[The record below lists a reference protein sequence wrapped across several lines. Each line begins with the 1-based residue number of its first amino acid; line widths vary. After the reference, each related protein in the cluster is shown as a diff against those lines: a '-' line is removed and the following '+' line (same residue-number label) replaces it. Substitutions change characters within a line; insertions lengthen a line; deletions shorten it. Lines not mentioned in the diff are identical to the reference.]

1 MLKQNFLPVLALG
14 IIGVTT
20 TLTTLHVFIG
30 VPSPG
35 IPLTD
40 LQVDSGTANGPKSLK
55 HQLETFR
62 ALLEVTEPDTGAA
75 SPGPDEA
82 PPAEIERRIP
92 GNIGLTTL
100 PDGRAAT
107 YDRLT
112 GEITGWDTYSPQEAR
127 RFGFDFDFRR
137 SDYATYSLE
146 TLEALA
152 RGDDYI
158 AMMYVA
164 EVRARERDYDEAKR
178 LWLTSATISGQT
190 RGLANAAAH
199 FFGRRNF
206 FEAYVFGSLGV
217 RLGDKYVGG
226 YAAGAANLLD
236 ADEFRAAKAE
246 TERVF
251 RAMEKKRR
259 IRTGHGF

>member
-1 MLKQNFLPVLALG
+1 MKLNHLPVFSLG
-14 IIGVTT
+14 IISAAVL
-20 TLTTLHVFIG
+20 LTTLHVIG
-30 VPSPG
+30 AIPFARVPGSDTQDG
-35 IPLTD
+35 SD
-40 LQVDSGTANGPKSLK
+40 TATGSESLK

-62 ALLEVTEPDTGAA
+62 TLLAVTEPVTGEA
-75 SPGPDEA
+75 SPGPEEA

-92 GNIGLTTL
+92 GNIAATTL
-100 PDGRAAT
+100 ADGRPAT

-112 GEITGWDTYSPQEAR
+112 GEITGWDTYSPEEAK

-152 RGDDYI
+152 DGDDYI

-190 RGLANAAAH
+190 RGLANGAAH

-206 FEAYVFGSLGV
+206 YAAYIFGSLGA
-217 RLGDKYVGG
+217 RLGDDYTGD
-226 YAAGAANLLD
+226 YAASAANLLN
-236 ADEFRAAKAE
+236 ADEIRAAAAE
-246 TERVF
+246 TERIF
-251 RAMEKKRR
+251 RAMEEDRR

>member
-1 MLKQNFLPVLALG
+1 MKPNYLAVFALG
-14 IIGVTT
+14 IISVTAIV
-20 TLTTLHVFIG
+20 TTLHVFSGILFRG
-30 VPSPG
+30 VPV
-35 IPLTD
+35 TD
-40 LQVDSGTANGPKSLK
+40 TRDESGTANGPESLK
-55 HQLETFR
+55 NQLETFR
-62 ALLEVTEPDTGAA
+62 ALLEVTEPVTGEA

-152 RGDDYI
+152 QGDDYI

-164 EVRARERDYDEAKR
+164 EVRARERDYDDAKR

-206 FEAYVFGSLGV
+206 YEAYVFGSLGV

-236 ADEFRAAKAE
+236 TDEIRAAKAE

-251 RAMEKKRR
+251 RAMEEKRR